1 MFTFLH
7 EIYDYPICWLFL
19 ESAELQVERDLVVEA
34 AGPLGGALQT
44 S

>member
-7 EIYDYPICWLFL
+7 EIYDYPSWLFL

-34 AGPLGGALQT
+34 DGPLGGALQT